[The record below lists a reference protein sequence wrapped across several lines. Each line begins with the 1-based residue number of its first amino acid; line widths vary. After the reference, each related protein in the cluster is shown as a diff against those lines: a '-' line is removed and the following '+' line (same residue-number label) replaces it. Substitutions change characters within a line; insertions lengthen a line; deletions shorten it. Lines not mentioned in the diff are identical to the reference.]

1 MNDERYRLQ
10 EVLREWKSHRDL
22 DKSLMKAAVGEVSR
36 VPTRKAHLAILS
48 LFVVVWYA
56 ILRLLIY
63 RSVLFRVLL
72 LFNCRVGFLQG
83 AKLINLQREGPDPDP
98 ILLSYIPALDV
109 I

>member
-10 EVLREWKSHRDL
+10 KVLREWKSHRDL

-36 VPTRKAHLAILS
+36 VPTQIAHPAILL
-48 LFVVVWYA
+48 LFVFVRYA

-72 LFNCRVGFLQG
+72 LF
-83 AKLINLQREGPDPDP
+83 K
-98 ILLSYIPALDV
+98 
-109 I
+109 